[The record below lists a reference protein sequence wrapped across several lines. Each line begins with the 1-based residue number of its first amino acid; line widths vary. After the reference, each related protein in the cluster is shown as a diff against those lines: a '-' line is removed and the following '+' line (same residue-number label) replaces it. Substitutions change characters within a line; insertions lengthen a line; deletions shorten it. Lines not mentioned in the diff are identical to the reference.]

1 MIILLGF
8 KGYDEHDAEYQVTG
22 AEARSLAAL
31 VGHPGAVK
39 VIWANVTFFH
49 EGLDYEGNSRDY
61 REGADDRRID
71 QLDILQGLS

>member
-8 KGYDEHDAEYQVTG
+8 KGYDEHDSEYQVTG
-22 AEARSLAAL
+22 EDARHLAAV

-49 EGLDYEGNSRDY
+49 EGLTYEGIPEGLREAARDGT
-61 REGADDRRID
+61 ES
-71 QLDILQGLS
+71 QLSILDTL